1 MVSSDQFK
9 QALRAGK
16 LTEAFTMAMSQA
28 PELRIT
34 TWIASSGDRNLSQS
48 SSSSTPLPDSR
59 LRTQINLVE
68 GTIDN
73 EIGEKFLGNRFYQ
86 EVQQFHWQQ
95 VVQGHQTIQQNLESL
110 QQIFRLL
117 ATLQQQQLN
126 DNSHQLGWFDVE
138 TETLTKKSTETTN
151 SNSQDLVN
159 RSNLLGT
166 GEGVVASAK
175 TVNPNISKQN
185 SFLSQ
190 SVSEQENNSLLES
203 ISVDSTTAN
212 SEVDNYILTL
222 DELEGRENWSNW
234 LEDDDEDI
242 DVELLDL
249 ASLEVEESAAWQ
261 ELVEVEAIL
270 NKTTELEQNNQQET
284 EEAKK

>member
-1 MVSSDQFK
+1 
-9 QALRAGK
+9 
-16 LTEAFTMAMSQA
+16 
-28 PELRIT
+28 
-34 TWIASSGDRNLSQS
+34 
-48 SSSSTPLPDSR
+48 
-59 LRTQINLVE
+59 
-68 GTIDN
+68 
-73 EIGEKFLGNRFYQ
+73 
-86 EVQQFHWQQ
+86 
-95 VVQGHQTIQQNLESL
+95 LESL